1 MNTRYIPLHFV
12 VIIVI
17 AFIYIPVYGQTLY
30 RANSGTNLTLRA
42 VDFPDDSNGYIVGN
56 SGAIVITSDGGNTWS
71 IEPSGLSLN
80 FYTEFFN
87 DSANGAFAGDD
98 GTIYTV
104 LQDNA
109 PIKVTLPESNP
120 IYGMTFP
127 SYDTGVV
134 CGADGLF
141 YMTTDSGKNWK
152 KKTLMPQAL
161 QKITFYG
168 TDYFDDDTYWIV
180 GQDGLALYTEDD
192 GTTWQRYPVPTVGT
206 PTTKTLYSIY
216 FPDDG
221 SATGWIVGDQ
231 CLFLTTDG
239 GDDWTSIPTTDS
251 LRCVAGWD
259 STDAYAVG
267 LNGSIFYTS
276 DRNDWSSL
284 ASGTTANFYGF
295 DYTDDYLYFSGDS
308 GIILTTLP
316 PVVVQPPPQ
325 PNFEV
330 VGPNS
335 SDTVLFG
342 AILDGTD
349 STNSNAMI
357 KNLTSVPVTINSI
370 LIDSSGFNFDGN
382 LDLPFTVDSGSS
394 YPIQITFNPPLN
406 KSIQTYHSFLRVNS
420 SEAGEHF
427 VTLIGDGLPLPA
439 IVTLSANPSLQNI
452 LLTSG
457 QRSVY
462 IEYPGD
468 WIGPVRIEVFNVLGA
483 SVFSSEK
490 VSDVGPNEMPND
502 LSAGVYVYRLSCS
515 SGICSGKIVLY

>member
-180 GQDGLALYTEDD
+180 GQDGLALY
-192 GTTWQRYPVPTVGT
+192 
-206 PTTKTLYSIY
+206 I
-216 FPDDG
+216 
-221 SATGWIVGDQ
+221 
-231 CLFLTTDG
+231 FLTMEA
-239 GDDWTSIPTTDS
+239 
-251 LRCVAGWD
+251 LQAG
-259 STDAYAVG
+259 
-267 LNGSIFYTS
+267 
-276 DRNDWSSL
+276 
-284 ASGTTANFYGF
+284 
-295 DYTDDYLYFSGDS
+295 
-308 GIILTTLP
+308 
-316 PVVVQPPPQ
+316 
-325 PNFEV
+325 
-330 VGPNS
+330 
-335 SDTVLFG
+335 
-342 AILDGTD
+342 
-349 STNSNAMI
+349 
-357 KNLTSVPVTINSI
+357 
-370 LIDSSGFNFDGN
+370 
-382 LDLPFTVDSGSS
+382 
-394 YPIQITFNPPLN
+394 
-406 KSIQTYHSFLRVNS
+406 
-420 SEAGEHF
+420 
-427 VTLIGDGLPLPA
+427 
-439 IVTLSANPSLQNI
+439 LSAINACFSRQTAATIGQAFQQPIVFVVLQAG
-452 LLTSG
+452 TARMPMQSG
-457 QRSVY
+457 
-462 IEYPGD
+462 
-468 WIGPVRIEVFNVLGA
+468 
-483 SVFSSEK
+483 
-490 VSDVGPNEMPND
+490 
-502 LSAGVYVYRLSCS
+502 
-515 SGICSGKIVLY
+515 